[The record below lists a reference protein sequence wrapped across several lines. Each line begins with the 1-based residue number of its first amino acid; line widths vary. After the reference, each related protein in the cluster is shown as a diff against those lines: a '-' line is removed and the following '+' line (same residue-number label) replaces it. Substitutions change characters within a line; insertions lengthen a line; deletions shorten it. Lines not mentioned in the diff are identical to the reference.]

1 VCLEAGEASPGTN
14 TGQITQWLVQCIA
27 CAWPGWNVARRTLC
41 HTGKKQDSIMKKKQ
55 ALIEGVNRLKASHE
69 QAAAI
74 LQGIVHEVVRV
85 SKSGEGV
92 PERRNF
98 RRYRR
103 AIKELKLQCLQVEMV
118 LAEFDRED

>member
-1 VCLEAGEASPGTN
+1 
-14 TGQITQWLVQCIA
+14 
-27 CAWPGWNVARRTLC
+27 
-41 HTGKKQDSIMKKKQ
+41 MKKKQ

-69 QAAAI
+69 QAATI
-74 LQGIVHEVVRV
+74 LQNIVHDVVRV
-85 SKSGEGV
+85 SKGGEGL
-92 PERRNF
+92 PERRDF

>member
-1 VCLEAGEASPGTN
+1 MAG
-14 TGQITQWLVQCIA
+14 LD
-27 CAWPGWNVARRTLC
+27 RRPSGALPYRQ
-41 HTGKKQDSIMKKKQ
+41 KQDSIMKKKQ

-74 LQGIVHEVVRV
+74 LQSIVHEVVRV

>member
-1 VCLEAGEASPGTN
+1 
-14 TGQITQWLVQCIA
+14 
-27 CAWPGWNVARRTLC
+27 
-41 HTGKKQDSIMKKKQ
+41 M
-55 ALIEGVNRLKASHE
+55 
-69 QAAAI
+69 
-74 LQGIVHEVVRV
+74 VRV

>member
-1 VCLEAGEASPGTN
+1 
-14 TGQITQWLVQCIA
+14 
-27 CAWPGWNVARRTLC
+27 
-41 HTGKKQDSIMKKKQ
+41 MKKKQ

-69 QAAAI
+69 QAAGI
-74 LQGIVHEVVRV
+74 LQAIVHDVVRL
-85 SKSGEGV
+85 SKGDGDL
-92 PERRNF
+92 PERRDF